1 MAPLP
6 ATCSDA
12 FRPGPESLMRRKGP
26 IRRAADRRMA
36 RGKRDATH
44 AEDLATA
51 LP

>member
-1 MAPLP
+1 
-6 ATCSDA
+6 
-12 FRPGPESLMRRKGP
+12 MRRKDP
-26 IRRAADRRMA
+26 IPRAADRRMA

>member
-26 IRRAADRRMA
+26 IRLTADRRMV